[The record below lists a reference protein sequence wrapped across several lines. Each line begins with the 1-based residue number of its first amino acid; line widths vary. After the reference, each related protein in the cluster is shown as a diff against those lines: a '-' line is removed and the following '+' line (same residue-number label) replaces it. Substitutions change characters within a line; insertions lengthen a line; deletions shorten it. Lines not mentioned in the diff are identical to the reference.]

1 MDLIEAVVLN
11 GKIEINAPPSLEDG
25 EKVSLMVLNHKRTDE
40 LLTHEEITKVLEIL
54 DALCQPSLDHREG
67 KEEGAELH
75 VSDEWEK
82 GQFAN
87 YAEKLKGLFE

>member
-11 GKIEINAPPSLEDG
+11 GKIEINAPPSLKDG
-25 EKVSLMVLNHKRTDE
+25 EKVSLMVLNHERTDE
-40 LLTHEEITKVLEIL
+40 LLTKEEITKVLEIL
-54 DALCQPSLDHREG
+54 DALCQPSLDHSEG
-67 KEEGAELH
+67 KEEESELH